1 MTASLVL
8 DSGKLPLMELMLME
22 LIYAKWLWLNH
33 AIRDFPFSS
42 LLPWANLNLFLNW
55 QGINSF
61 TKLINTYC
69 LDVEAILSE
78 LASNTDLPEVNFS
91 HLETLAHQVEEKS
104 MYIGAEHVRL
114 ACAGLIQA
122 CRQMHKRNFC
132 CALSWT
138 ECEFTRTRNKFQACV
153 QMEWKIMRL
162 ESKKR
167 QK

>member
-1 MTASLVL
+1 MALSIVKELLEQYLKSLFDEGIVN
-8 DSGKLPLMELMLME
+8 DQFHH
-22 LIYAKWLWLNH
+22 IQ
-33 AIRDFPFSS
+33 
-42 LLPWANLNLFLNW
+42 NLKTVEEPDHVV
-55 QGINSF
+55 Q
-61 TKLINTYC
+61 LINTYC